1 MYPKKKQQNKNNLE
15 IQIKQM
21 QFFLTQVSKKIHAIG
36 YAFDSY
42 IRMKGDDKSLTE
54 FINKEVNIK
63 KNQENKSESTRIDSK
78 SSKQKPVGSLPQD
91 RPS

>member
-1 MYPKKKQQNKNNLE
+1 MYPKKNQQRKNNLE
-15 IQIKQM
+15 IQLKQM
-21 QFFLTQVSKKIHAIG
+21 QFFITQMSKKIHAIG

-42 IRMKGDDKSLTE
+42 IRMKKDDKNLTN
-54 FINKEVNIK
+54 FINEEVSSK